1 MRFSLRILLAPGALC
16 FLAFSAIGLQIA
28 PLLPVTQLQVSTLAL
43 PTGIASQPYR
53 AALSVR
59 GGTQPYRWCVLAGSL
74 PPGLT
79 INNSGTISGIPCGD
93 SGTWW
98 ATFQVT
104 DARTRMAKKS
114 LSIFIAVAPLQIT
127 TNSLSNA
134 TVGVRYSANLRATAG
149 VPRCP

>member
-1 MRFSLRILLAPGALC
+1 MGEKGP
-16 FLAFSAIGLQIA
+16 
-28 PLLPVTQLQVSTLAL
+28 PLSSVSQLQVSTMAL
-43 PTGIASQPYR
+43 PNGKASQPYR
-53 AALSVR
+53 AMLSVN
-59 GGTQPYRWCVLAGSL
+59 GGTRPYTWSVVAGSL

-79 INNSGTISGIPCGD
+79 INNSGTVSGIPCGD

-104 DARTRMAKKS
+104 DARTRTAKKS
-114 LSIFIAVAPLQIT
+114 LSIFIAVAPLEIT
-127 TNSLSNA
+127 TTSLSKA